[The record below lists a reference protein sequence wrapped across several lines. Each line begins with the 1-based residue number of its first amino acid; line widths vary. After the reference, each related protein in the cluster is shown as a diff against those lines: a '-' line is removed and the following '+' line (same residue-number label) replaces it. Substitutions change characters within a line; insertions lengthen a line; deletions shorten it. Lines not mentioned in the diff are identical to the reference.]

1 MKTRSQGTT
10 LLELMTALA
19 VLGVMFAIAV
29 PSFRQF
35 TADSRTTAFTNDL
48 VTALNL
54 ARSEALHRSSNVV
67 TCASSNQ
74 TSCTGSATWASGFI
88 VFTDLNANNALNV
101 GTDTILR
108 VWQPA
113 TTGIAVTAANSSGTP
128 VSRIAY
134 NSLGMGALAG
144 GTAWVRFSF
153 IPTGCTGNRAGQTDV
168 LMSGTIQTR
177 KVACP

>member
-1 MKTRSQGTT
+1 
-10 LLELMTALA
+10 
-19 VLGVMFAIAV
+19 V

-67 TCASSNQ
+67 VCASSTQ
-74 TSCTGSATWASGFI
+74 TSCTGAATWSDGFI
-88 VFTDLNANNALNV
+88 AFTDANADNILNGA
-101 GTDTILR
+101 DTVLQ

-113 TTGIAVTAANSSGTP
+113 TTGIAVTAVNAASVP
-128 VSRIAY
+128 VGRVAY
-134 NSLGMGALAG
+134 DSMGMGALAWN
-144 GTAWVRFSF
+144 TSRVTFRF
-153 IPTGCTGNRAGQTDV
+153 IPSGCSGNRAGQTDV
-168 LMSGTIQTR
+168 LASGAIQTH

>member
-10 LLELMTALA
+10 LMELMTALA
-19 VLGVMFAIAV
+19 VLGVMVAIAV

-35 TADSRTTAFTNDL
+35 TADSRSTAYTNDV

-67 TCASSNQ
+67 VCPSSTQ
-74 TSCTGSATWASGFI
+74 TSCTGSGTWASGLLAY
-88 VFTDLNANNALNV
+88 VDANANNTLDA

-113 TTGIAVTAANSSGTP
+113 TTGIAVTAVNASSTP
-128 VSRIAY
+128 VSRVVY
-134 NSLGMGALAG
+134 DSMGMGALPG
-144 GTAWVRFSF
+144 GTARVRFSF
-153 IPTGCTGNRAGQTDV
+153 IPTGCTGLRAGQTDV
-168 LMSGTIQTR
+168 LVSGTIQTR

>member
-10 LLELMTALA
+10 LMELMTALA
-19 VLGVMFAIAV
+19 VLGVMVAIAV

-35 TADSRTTAFTNDL
+35 TADSRTTAFTNDV

-67 TCASSNQ
+67 VCASSTQ
-74 TSCTGSATWASGFI
+74 TSCTGSATWANGFI
-88 VFTDLNANNALNV
+88 VFTDANGD
-101 GTDTILR
+101 GTINGADTILR

-113 TTGIAVTAANSSGTP
+113 TAGIAVTAVNASSTA
-128 VSRIAY
+128 VSRVVY
-134 NSLGMGALAG
+134 DSMGMGSLG
-144 GTAWVRFSF
+144 GTARIRFSF
-153 IPTGCTGNRAGQTDV
+153 IPSGCSGNRAGRTDV
-168 LMSGTIQTR
+168 LVSGTIQTS